1 MFASDFA
8 QYVFEPL
15 LSFPSPGDTAQRFL
29 VLSANGTPRWLLP
42 AGQRKLAS
50 VLAGWSPYR
59 LDSRLKWHAVR
70 TANRMTCLSLL
81 PGMTTATVAGLDSID
96 WTSVGWNGDNAPVPA
111 VYIGTPCPSRKA
123 VIHLLDS
130 ASGTC
135 QIILKVPINHGA
147 RAAILREADVLT
159 SLAAE
164 RGTFAPHLLAVD
176 RNRGISSQ
184 TVLPGARGSRRL
196 MPEYLQLLRSLRLS
210 GNTTSIVE
218 HAATLQDQLLWSAGS
233 DRDLATITAALSQLC
248 DAHPFPAFWVHG
260 DFAPWNIKH
269 RSDGLPALLDWEDAR
284 RGGLPLQDAFHFLHI
299 QDYLFGERPTS
310 HAERLNRFASEI
322 GVSVA
327 HCRKLEIA
335 YLAHSYLQR
344 LTQRQTKHSEF
355 LLDTLRVALQD
366 GQHAAGPSDVRRNQ
380 FTRPA
385 KPASSPA
392 ALQIRSDLFSAV
404 IAEFNLA
411 QLPYCILSGY
421 EEYPD
426 RIPSDV
432 DFMVHPEH
440 MPRVPTL
447 LAKAAHRCGAR
458 MVQAI
463 QHEASARYFVLAK
476 DDGHQVGFLNPD
488 CCGDYRRRG
497 RLWLRADSILAA
509 RTAFKNFYVPSV
521 PDEFIYYVIKKVLKQ
536 SIDAG
541 QMRRLHALHQRALH
555 KCGNRLRRYWSTH
568 TATALEQALVE
579 QDLPWFVSNSDLLL
593 AELKASRPVEHRL
606 DRFASTGRRVA
617 TLLKRSLQPT
627 GMCVIL
633 SGSDTNQVQKIAT
646 ALQETLEPAFRW
658 TTALQP
664 TERSR
669 PAPSNDAQRS
679 GLACCLR
686 LLTLFQLVFSIRVA
700 RMRSTLAICAIDHSE
715 LIPGSRH
722 RLFSLFVRVMFRPDL
737 LLFLTSGHSG
747 TSTVEQGQRN
757 SLPPPLGRCP
767 VTYLNER
774 LSLKE
779 SVNQASRVILQW
791 LSTRQVRRL
800 NPDQGPLTPSEAPF
814 SQVCSEHADLPCME
828 AD

>member
-1 MFASDFA
+1 
-8 QYVFEPL
+8 
-15 LSFPSPGDTAQRFL
+15 
-29 VLSANGTPRWLLP
+29 
-42 AGQRKLAS
+42 
-50 VLAGWSPYR
+50 
-59 LDSRLKWHAVR
+59 
-70 TANRMTCLSLL
+70 
-81 PGMTTATVAGLDSID
+81 MTTATVAGLDSID
-96 WTSVGWNGDNAPVPA
+96 WKSVGWNGDTAPVPA
-111 VYIGTPCPSRKA
+111 VYVGTPCPSRKA

-135 QIILKVPINHGA
+135 QIIVKVPINHGA

-159 SLAAE
+159 RLAAE
-164 RGTFAPHLLAVD
+164 RGTFAPRLLAVD
-176 RNRGISSQ
+176 RNRGISAQ
-184 TVLPGARGSRRL
+184 TVLPGASGSRRL
-196 MPEYLQLLRSLRLS
+196 LPEYLQLLRSLRLP
-210 GNTTSIVE
+210 GETTSIVE

-299 QDYLFGERPTS
+299 QDYLFGKRPTS
-310 HAERLNRFASEI
+310 HAERLSRFASEI
-322 GVSVA
+322 GVSAA

-366 GQHAAGPSDVRRNQ
+366 GQHAAGPSYVRRNQ

-385 KPASSPA
+385 KLASSPA
-392 ALQIRSDLFSAV
+392 ALHIRSDLFSAV
-404 IAEFNLA
+404 IAEFNRA

-421 EEYPD
+421 EGYPD

-432 DFMVHPEH
+432 DFMVHPAD
-440 MPRVPTL
+440 MPRVSTL
-447 LAKAAHRCGAR
+447 LAQAADRCGAR
-458 MVQAI
+458 VLQAI
-463 QHEASARYFVLAK
+463 QHETSARYFVLAK

-521 PDEFIYYVIKKVLKQ
+521 PDEFIYYLIKKVLKQ
-536 SIDAG
+536 SIDAS
-541 QMRRLHALHQRALH
+541 QMRRLHGLHQRAPH
-555 KCGNRLRRYWSTH
+555 DCRNRLLRFWPAH
-568 TATALEQALVE
+568 TADAIEQALVE
-579 QDLPWFVSNSDLLL
+579 QDLSWFASNSDLLL
-593 AELKASRPVEHRL
+593 AELEASRPVEHRL
-606 DRFASTGRRVA
+606 DRFASTA
-617 TLLKRSLQPT
+617 AQNRSLAEA
-627 GMCVIL
+627 L
-633 SGSDTNQVQKIAT
+633 SATNRDVRDRIGRAMTTQVRNIAT

-658 TTALQP
+658 TNALQLAEQFCLGP
-664 TERSR
+664 NNNAR
-669 PAPSNDAQRS
+669 AS
-679 GLACCLR
+679 GLARCLR
-686 LLTLFQLVFSIRVA
+686 LLTLFQLAFNIRVA

-715 LIPGSRH
+715 LLPGSRH

-747 TSTVEQGQRN
+747 ISTVEHGQRN

-814 SQVCSEHADLPCME
+814 SQARSEPADLPCME